1 MSEPNT
7 ENEPT
12 MEEIL
17 ASIRKIISEDEP
29 EEGASGDS
37 ETEAAAPEAEEGVS
51 EDSEAEAAAP
61 EAEEADDD
69 SDEPL
74 ELTQMV
80 GEDGNVVDLKAHQ
93 EETAA
98 AEAEDESEAAPEP
111 EAEENDEAEPAVEE
125 DSEIELEANSE
136 GPAVEEDSE
145 IELEADS
152 EGPAE
157 DLEQEEEEAED
168 VEEEDEDDIP
178 LPSPSE
184 DVEEGLVSA
193 MTATLATDTIS
204 QLSDVLN
211 TESAQVGGISA
222 ADKTLEALVRETI
235 SPHLKAWM
243 DANLPDL
250 VERIVRDEIKKMV
263 KRAEYR

>member
-29 EEGASGDS
+29 EDGAG
-37 ETEAAAPEAEEGVS
+37 EA
-51 EDSEAEAAAP
+51 SEAEAAAP

-93 EETAA
+93 EETVA
-98 AEAEDESEAAPEP
+98 AEADDEPDVAPEP
-111 EAEENDEAEPAVEE
+111 EAEEDDDAEPIIGE
-125 DSEIELEANSE
+125 DSEIELET
-136 GPAVEEDSE
+136 DSE
-145 IELEADS
+145 AL
-152 EGPAE
+152 AE

-168 VEEEDEDDIP
+168 VEDEDDIP

-184 DVEEGLVSA
+184 EVEEGLVSA

-211 TESAQVGGISA
+211 AETAQMGGASA

-235 SPHLKAWM
+235 SPHLKAWL

>member
-29 EEGASGDS
+29 EEGAG
-37 ETEAAAPEAEEGVS
+37 EA
-51 EDSEAEAAAP
+51 SEAEAAAP
-61 EAEEADDD
+61 EAEEADDGADDD

-93 EETAA
+93 EETVA
-98 AEAEDESEAAPEP
+98 AEADDEPDVTPEP
-111 EAEENDEAEPAVEE
+111 EAEEDDDAEP
-125 DSEIELEANSE
+125 II
-136 GPAVEEDSE
+136 GEDSE

-152 EGPAE
+152 EALAE
-157 DLEQEEEEAED
+157 DLEQEEAEAED
-168 VEEEDEDDIP
+168 VEDEDDIP

-184 DVEEGLVSA
+184 EVEEGLVSA

-211 TESAQVGGISA
+211 AETAQMGGASA

-235 SPHLKAWM
+235 SPHLKAWL

>member
-29 EEGASGDS
+29 EEGVSGDS
-37 ETEAAAPEAEEGVS
+37 EAETAAPEAEEGAS
-51 EDSEAEAAAP
+51 EDSEDDDGAEAAAD
-61 EAEEADDD
+61 EAADEADDD

-98 AEAEDESEAAPEP
+98 AEAEDEPEVTLEP
-111 EAEENDEAEPAVEE
+111 EAEEDDEAEPAVEE
-125 DSEIELEANSE
+125 DSEIELEA
-136 GPAVEEDSE
+136 DSE
-145 IELEADS
+145 E
-152 EGPAE
+152 PAE

-168 VEEEDEDDIP
+168 VEEDDDDDIP

-184 DVEEGLVSA
+184 EVEEGLVSA

-204 QLSDVLN
+204 QLSDVL
-211 TESAQVGGISA
+211 TAESVPVGGSSA

-235 SPHLKAWM
+235 SPHLKAWL
-243 DANLPDL
+243 DANLSDL